1 MIFLSEENFSF
12 ETMQAL
18 CNLATINGAPL
29 LKSSFCRKVDRGFC
43 NTFAGSSAFTGLFCK
58 GFLGKNG
65 TVERGDFFI
74 RATWRFGGGGG
85 KSTSASIEHSEAAVD
100 DILLFYYKLDLET
113 RVQVRAICS
122 SSFLF
127 LHFFVLNRI
136 SLYHLS
142 FVSMP

>member
-1 MIFLSEENFSF
+1 
-12 ETMQAL
+12 MQAL

-29 LKSSFCRKVDRGFC
+29 LKSSFCRKVDRRFC

-58 GFLGKNG
+58 KGFLGKNS
-65 TVERGDFFI
+65 TVERGDFFV
-74 RATWRFGGGGG
+74 RATWRLFGGGGD
-85 KSTSASIEHSEAAVD
+85 KSTNASIEHSEAALD

-113 RVQVRAICS
+113 RVQVRVIRS